1 MKHLRYVTA
10 LLAAAFTVVAA
21 SAQDARLDR
30 GARMAGRGIGVDKA
44 VVTRHGGYVGLDM
57 VLNLDSLELPAN
69 TRLVY
74 RPCVKAAGT
83 TLAMPGI
90 VVNGRRQQIM
100 YERGDTAGIGG
111 GATVVRRRNGEP
123 QTVSYKAS
131 VPLAANVYDYDIVIR
146 EDLCGCGDIYDGNE
160 YLLRRRRKPAVAF
173 LRPAAEARKLRHI
186 DKTAYIDFPVNS
198 TELYSDYRRNPSELD
213 SIIRTINFVKADKN
227 LHIRR
232 IVIHG
237 YASPEGSHAANER
250 LARGRAVTLKDYVR
264 RLVALDDTVFAVS
277 HTAED
282 WDGLVDSIND
292 GGIANRQA
300 VLDII
305 ADKTLGYDEREWKIK
320 NAFPDDYR
328 YMLDN
333 WYPALRRSDY
343 RISYVVRPFS
353 VDEARRIIRVKPQQ
367 LSLEEMFLVAQT
379 YSPGSDEFNEV
390 MDIAVRMFPDDP
402 TANLNAACAHL
413 DAGDADGAKPYLDK
427 AGSGVQAKNALAAYY
442 YLKGCDDKAASLFR
456 QAAGE
461 GLPEAAANLGN
472 M

>member
-1 MKHLRYVTA
+1 MFELRRY
-10 LLAAAFTVVAA
+10 
-21 SAQDARLDR
+21 Q
-30 GARMAGRGIGVDKA
+30 
-44 VVTRHGGYVGLDM
+44 GL
-57 VLNLDSLELPAN
+57 
-69 TRLVY
+69 
-74 RPCVKAAGT
+74 
-83 TLAMPGI
+83 
-90 VVNGRRQQIM
+90 
-100 YERGDTAGIGG
+100 
-111 GATVVRRRNGEP
+111 
-123 QTVSYKAS
+123 
-131 VPLAANVYDYDIVIR
+131 
-146 EDLCGCGDIYDGNE
+146 GNE

-213 SIIRTINFVKADKN
+213 SIIRTINLVKADKN

-232 IVIHG
+232 IGIHG

-282 WDGLVDSIND
+282 WDGLVDSING

-390 MDIAVRMFPDDP
+390 FQTAVRLYPEDE
-402 TANLNAACAHL
+402 TANLNAACAEIES
-413 DAGDADGAKPYLDK
+413 GDYDSALRYLDK
-427 AGSGVQAKNALAAYY
+427 AG
-442 YLKGCDDKAASLFR
+442 AS
-456 QAAGE
+456 
-461 GLPEAAANLGN
+461 PYAANARGVIALKRGDEAEARRQFAIAAQGGVKEAQQNLELLGE
-472 M
+472 

>member
-173 LRPAAEARKLRHI
+173 LRPAAEGRKLRHI

-213 SIIRTINFVKADKN
+213 SIIRTINLVKADKN

-232 IVIHG
+232 IGIHG

-282 WDGLVDSIND
+282 WDGLVDSING

-367 LSLEEMFLVAQT
+367 LSLEEMFLVA
-379 YSPGSDEFNEV
+379 
-390 MDIAVRMFPDDP
+390 
-402 TANLNAACAHL
+402 
-413 DAGDADGAKPYLDK
+413 
-427 AGSGVQAKNALAAYY
+427 
-442 YLKGCDDKAASLFR
+442 
-456 QAAGE
+456 
-461 GLPEAAANLGN
+461 
-472 M
+472 

>member
-100 YERGDTAGIGG
+100 CERGDTAGIGG
-111 GATVVRRRNGEP
+111 GATVVRRRNGKP
-123 QTVSYKAS
+123 QAVSYKAS

-173 LRPAAEARKLRHI
+173 LRPAAEVRKLRHI

-213 SIIRTINFVKADKN
+213 SIIRTINLVKADKN

-232 IVIHG
+232 IGIHG

-282 WDGLVDSIND
+282 WDGLGDSING

-333 WYPALRRSDY
+333 W
-343 RISYVVRPFS
+343 
-353 VDEARRIIRVKPQQ
+353 
-367 LSLEEMFLVAQT
+367 
-379 YSPGSDEFNEV
+379 
-390 MDIAVRMFPDDP
+390 
-402 TANLNAACAHL
+402 
-413 DAGDADGAKPYLDK
+413 
-427 AGSGVQAKNALAAYY
+427 
-442 YLKGCDDKAASLFR
+442 
-456 QAAGE
+456 
-461 GLPEAAANLGN
+461 
-472 M
+472 

>member
-10 LLAAAFTVVAA
+10 LLVAAFTVVAA

-30 GARMAGRGIGVDKA
+30 GARMAGMGIGVDKA

-213 SIIRTINFVKADKN
+213 SIIRTINLVKADKN

-232 IVIHG
+232 IGIHG

-282 WDGLVDSIND
+282 WDGLVDSING

-333 WYPALRRSDY
+333 WYPH
-343 RISYVVRPFS
+343 S
-353 VDEARRIIRVKPQQ
+353 VG
-367 LSLEEMFLVAQT
+367 LT
-379 YSPGSDEFNEV
+379 
-390 MDIAVRMFPDDP
+390 
-402 TANLNAACAHL
+402 T
-413 DAGDADGAKPYLDK
+413 
-427 AGSGVQAKNALAAYY
+427 
-442 YLKGCDDKAASLFR
+442 ASLTWCVRSASTR
-456 QAAGE
+456 QGA
-461 GLPEAAANLGN
+461 
-472 M
+472 

>member
-213 SIIRTINFVKADKN
+213 SIIRTINLVKADKN

-232 IVIHG
+232 IGIHG

-282 WDGLVDSIND
+282 WDGLVDSING

-343 RISYVVRPFS
+343 RVSYVVRPFS

-379 YSPGSDEFNEV
+379 YSPGFRRVQRGYGHSRAHVPRRPDSQPQRC
-390 MDIAVRMFPDDP
+390 VRAP
-402 TANLNAACAHL
+402 
-413 DAGDADGAKPYLDK
+413 
-427 AGSGVQAKNALAAYY
+427 
-442 YLKGCDDKAASLFR
+442 
-456 QAAGE
+456 
-461 GLPEAAANLGN
+461 
-472 M
+472 

>member
-213 SIIRTINFVKADKN
+213 SIIRTINLVKADKN

-282 WDGLVDSIND
+282 WDGLVDSING

-320 NAFPDDYR
+320 TPSLTITGTCSTIGTR
-328 YMLDN
+328 H
-333 WYPALRRSDY
+333 
-343 RISYVVRPFS
+343 S
-353 VDEARRIIRVKPQQ
+353 VG
-367 LSLEEMFLVAQT
+367 LT
-379 YSPGSDEFNEV
+379 
-390 MDIAVRMFPDDP
+390 
-402 TANLNAACAHL
+402 T
-413 DAGDADGAKPYLDK
+413 
-427 AGSGVQAKNALAAYY
+427 
-442 YLKGCDDKAASLFR
+442 ASLTWCVRSASTR
-456 QAAGE
+456 QGA
-461 GLPEAAANLGN
+461 
-472 M
+472 

>member
-160 YLLRRRRKPAVAF
+160 
-173 LRPAAEARKLRHI
+173 
-186 DKTAYIDFPVNS
+186 
-198 TELYSDYRRNPSELD
+198 
-213 SIIRTINFVKADKN
+213 
-227 LHIRR
+227 
-232 IVIHG
+232 
-237 YASPEGSHAANER
+237 
-250 LARGRAVTLKDYVR
+250 
-264 RLVALDDTVFAVS
+264 
-277 HTAED
+277 
-282 WDGLVDSIND
+282 
-292 GGIANRQA
+292 
-300 VLDII
+300 
-305 ADKTLGYDEREWKIK
+305 
-320 NAFPDDYR
+320 
-328 YMLDN
+328 
-333 WYPALRRSDY
+333 
-343 RISYVVRPFS
+343 
-353 VDEARRIIRVKPQQ
+353 
-367 LSLEEMFLVAQT
+367 
-379 YSPGSDEFNEV
+379 
-390 MDIAVRMFPDDP
+390 
-402 TANLNAACAHL
+402 
-413 DAGDADGAKPYLDK
+413 
-427 AGSGVQAKNALAAYY
+427 
-442 YLKGCDDKAASLFR
+442 
-456 QAAGE
+456 
-461 GLPEAAANLGN
+461 
-472 M
+472 

>member
-57 VLNLDSLELPAN
+57 VLNLDSLELPSN

-213 SIIRTINFVKADKN
+213 SIIRTINLVKADKN

-232 IVIHG
+232 IGIHG

-282 WDGLVDSIND
+282 WDGLVDSING
-292 GGIANRQA
+292 GGIANKQA

-320 NAFPDDYR
+320 NSFPDDYR

-413 DAGDADGAKPYLDK
+413 DAG
-427 AGSGVQAKNALAAYY
+427 
-442 YLKGCDDKAASLFR
+442 
-456 QAAGE
+456 E

>member
-100 YERGDTAGIGG
+100 CERGDTAGIGG
-111 GATVVRRRNGEP
+111 GATVVRRRNGKP
-123 QTVSYKAS
+123 QAVSYKAS

-173 LRPAAEARKLRHI
+173 LRPAAEVRKLRHI

-213 SIIRTINFVKADKN
+213 SIIRTINLVKADKN

-232 IVIHG
+232 IGIHG

-282 WDGLVDSIND
+282 WDGLGDSING

-367 LSLEEMFLVAQT
+367 LSLEEMFLVA
-379 YSPGSDEFNEV
+379 
-390 MDIAVRMFPDDP
+390 
-402 TANLNAACAHL
+402 
-413 DAGDADGAKPYLDK
+413 
-427 AGSGVQAKNALAAYY
+427 
-442 YLKGCDDKAASLFR
+442 
-456 QAAGE
+456 
-461 GLPEAAANLGN
+461 
-472 M
+472 